1 MDHVTPTTQ
10 DKSHEHEEL
19 PHRPA
24 YHLRIPKPN
33 WQVTALL
40 LITVIAGFQMIQLI
54 RLKGQVAPPVSAAAA
69 TTTPAPAASVG
80 GTSGLQ
86 SQVGGC

>member
-1 MDHVTPTTQ
+1 MDHVTPLTPE
-10 DKSHEHEEL
+10 KPHEHEEL
-19 PHRPA
+19 PRRPA
-24 YHLRIPKPN
+24 YNLHIPKPN

-54 RLKGQVAPPVSAAAA
+54 RLKDQVAPKASAATA
-69 TTTPAPAASVG
+69 TTAPAPAASAG
-80 GTSGLQ
+80 GASGLQ